1 MLKGLVILVLGVALA
16 LAPTAS
22 AQTKELA
29 ALKKQVA
36 ALTRQVKTLQTQ
48 VKTLQ
53 RQSTSLSRGLD
64 ANFYGDACLAAIT
77 ADGLQGTWTVVD
89 QLATAA
95 ASRTYFTPAAP
106 VNDEGA
112 CADLIP
118 PIVRQTTVPPTTATF
133 QGLIN
138 WLI

>member
-1 MLKGLVILVLGVALA
+1 MLKRIVILTLGLTLV

-22 AQTKELA
+22 GQSKELA
-29 ALKKQVA
+29 AVKKQVNVLA
-36 ALTRQVKTLQTQ
+36 RQVKTLQTQ
-48 VKTLQ
+48 VRTLQ
-53 RQSTSLSRGLD
+53 RQNTSLSRGLD
-64 ANFYGDACLAAIT
+64 ANFFGDACLAAIT
-77 ADGLQGTWTVVD
+77 ADAFQGTWTVTD

-95 ASRTYFTPAAP
+95 VSRTYFTPAAA
-106 VNDEGA
+106 VSDEGA